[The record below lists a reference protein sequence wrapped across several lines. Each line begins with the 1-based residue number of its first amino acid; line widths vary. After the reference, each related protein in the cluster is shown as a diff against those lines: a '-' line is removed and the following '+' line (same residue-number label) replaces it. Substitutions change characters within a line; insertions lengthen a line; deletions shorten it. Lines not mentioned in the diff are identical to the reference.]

1 MESTYSRQQKELEM
15 YQERLKAAAAAGHE
29 HLYFKF
35 WLSYYEQAK
44 EIPDYKMRCAF
55 YEAIMRFGIYGE
67 APDFSGYEGLEL
79 ACLKGM
85 WQGAWPSLKE
95 SVVNFLNRVEALIG
109 KEKDERPDI
118 DPTSTQE
125 RPDIDQTSERP
136 KEERKREKKEDR
148 KEGES
153 IGADAPAPSEDFL
166 RFQTWIAEHAP
177 EVAKMKQP
185 FSEKEFREI
194 QQSWPAA
201 AVRDVLEA
209 MSNKRTLT
217 KDYVSAYKT
226 CKSWLKRRAERQ
238 GGAGSQKDETTTR
251 PKVTRLED
259 LR

>member
-1 MESTYSRQQKELEM
+1 MSKSEYGRSFSHYENYYEASTHSSNPERFNYAIVKFFFGGVEPDFDNDMDKFLWKMIRPSIACSRRQANRDQGAPSGNNNNSGGANQYSNGQSAGQSTGQSTGQTNRNRNGNRNRISELEVEST
-15 YQERLKAAAAAGHE
+15 
-29 HLYFKF
+29 
-35 WLSYYEQAK
+35 
-44 EIPDYKMRCAF
+44 
-55 YEAIMRFGIYGE
+55 
-67 APDFSGYEGLEL
+67 
-79 ACLKGM
+79 
-85 WQGAWPSLKE
+85 
-95 SVVNFLNRVEALIG
+95 
-109 KEKDERPDI
+109 
-118 DPTSTQE
+118 
-125 RPDIDQTSERP
+125 
-136 KEERKREKKEDR
+136 
-148 KEGES
+148 
-153 IGADAPAPSEDFL
+153 GADAPAPSEDFL

-251 PKVTRLED
+251 PKVTKLED

>member
-1 MESTYSRQQKELEM
+1 MSKSEYGRSFSHYENYYEASTHSSNPERFNYAIVKFFFGGVEPDFDNDMDKFLWKMIRPSIACSRRQANRDQGAPSGNNNNSGGANQYSNGQSAGQSTGQSTGQTNRNRNGNRNRISELEVEST
-15 YQERLKAAAAAGHE
+15 
-29 HLYFKF
+29 
-35 WLSYYEQAK
+35 
-44 EIPDYKMRCAF
+44 
-55 YEAIMRFGIYGE
+55 
-67 APDFSGYEGLEL
+67 
-79 ACLKGM
+79 
-85 WQGAWPSLKE
+85 
-95 SVVNFLNRVEALIG
+95 
-109 KEKDERPDI
+109 
-118 DPTSTQE
+118 
-125 RPDIDQTSERP
+125 
-136 KEERKREKKEDR
+136 
-148 KEGES
+148 
-153 IGADAPAPSEDFL
+153 GADAPAPSEDFL

>member
-1 MESTYSRQQKELEM
+1 MSKSEYGRSFSHYENYYEASTHSSNPERFNYAIVKFFFGGVEPDFDNDMDKFLWKMIRPSIACSRRQANRDQGAPSGNNNNSGGANQYSNGQSTGQSAGQSAGQSTGQTNRNRNGNRNRISELEVEST
-15 YQERLKAAAAAGHE
+15 
-29 HLYFKF
+29 
-35 WLSYYEQAK
+35 
-44 EIPDYKMRCAF
+44 
-55 YEAIMRFGIYGE
+55 
-67 APDFSGYEGLEL
+67 
-79 ACLKGM
+79 
-85 WQGAWPSLKE
+85 
-95 SVVNFLNRVEALIG
+95 
-109 KEKDERPDI
+109 
-118 DPTSTQE
+118 
-125 RPDIDQTSERP
+125 
-136 KEERKREKKEDR
+136 
-148 KEGES
+148 
-153 IGADAPAPSEDFL
+153 GADAPAPSEDFL